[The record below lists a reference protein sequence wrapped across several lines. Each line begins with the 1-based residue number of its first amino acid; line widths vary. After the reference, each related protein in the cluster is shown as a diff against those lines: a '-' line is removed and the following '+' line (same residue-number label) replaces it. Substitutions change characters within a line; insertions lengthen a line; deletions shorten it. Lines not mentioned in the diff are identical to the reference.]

1 MNDIIAAALAREE
14 ARGRELALKLDDG
27 KIIRDP
33 TWRCVADV
41 MKSFSFFGANR
52 AYGILIYA
60 DTGEVHPHCAHL
72 VDPDGSQPTNHPLG

>member
-1 MNDIIAAALAREE
+1 MNEKFEAALAKEE
-14 ARGRELALKLDDG
+14 ARGRELALRLDNG

-41 MKSFSFFGANR
+41 MKSFSAFGATR

-72 VDPDGSQPTNHPLG
+72 VDPDGGPPTSHPLG

>member
-1 MNDIIAAALAREE
+1 MNDVIAAAMAREE
-14 ARGRELALKLDDG
+14 ARGRELALRLDDG

-41 MKSFSFFGANR
+41 MKSFSFFGAKR
-52 AYGILIYA
+52 AYGVLIYA

-72 VDPDGSQPTNHPLG
+72 VDHDSGQPTSHPLG

>member
-1 MNDIIAAALAREE
+1 MNEKFEAARLKDE

-41 MKSFSFFGANR
+41 MKSFSFFGATR

-60 DTGEVHPHCAHL
+60 DTGEVHPHCTHL
-72 VDPDGSQPTNHPLG
+72 IDRGASQTD